1 MFGDLAALHLQHLPT
16 QCLWHS
22 TWPGTIITQVS
33 DSGGSDADYPVN
45 AAMKTGSW

>member
-22 TWPGTIITQVS
+22 VWPGTIITQVS

-45 AAMKTGSW
+45 AAVTTGSW